1 MKSFRG
7 EVEGGL
13 CARQIEDFDTTTEE
27 RYFVFLRKPF
37 SRTDLIPEVVQ
48 LAADRIDSPFFAVD
62 TIVRRDGVTRI
73 IELGDGQVS
82 DRKRW
87 SARRFVEMLRE

>member
-1 MKSFRG
+1 MKSFRA
-7 EVEGGL
+7 EIEGGL

-27 RYFVFLRKPF
+27 RHFVFRGKPF

-48 LAADRIDSPFFAVD
+48 VAAARIDSPFFTVD
-62 TIVRRDGVTRI
+62 TVVRGDGVTRI

-82 DRKRW
+82 DRKKW
-87 SARRFVEMLRE
+87 SARRVLEMLRE